1 MFWVGVY
8 MNRLL
13 VVLLVPVLLIACGG
27 DDDAPSAT
35 ATVVGETPRA
45 TVTVAP
51 ATATNVPAT
60 ATVPPQA
67 TATPGVPTG
76 TTTGDAVID
85 RIIAVMLAGDV
96 DGIASVLGTSETP
109 CTTAQGL
116 GGPPKCDQAPGR
128 PANGSLV
135 RALPFSTCEGG
146 WTYDLKLHA
155 TLLVQNKLSLYG
167 VARFSTPQPPY
178 TNETGYPTMEQMVL
192 FEFSAGGTPR
202 IGLIAGV
209 TDGKVVY
216 TRHICVGPPEEA
228 LRFYGPAQMVL
239 RGPAYQ

>member
-1 MFWVGVY
+1 

-13 VVLLVPVLLIACGG
+13 VLLVLPVLLLACGG
-27 DDDAPSAT
+27 DDDAPSST
-35 ATVVGETPRA
+35 ATVVGETPEA
-45 TVTVAP
+45 TVTAAP
-51 ATATNVPAT
+51 ATVQPT
-60 ATVPPQA
+60 ATVAPQT

-76 TTTGDAVID
+76 TTTGDAAID

-96 DGIASVLGTSETP
+96 DGIASVLAMTETP

-116 GGPPKCDQAPGR
+116 GGPPKCAQAPGR
-128 PANGSLV
+128 PADGSLV
-135 RALPFSTCEGG
+135 RAFPFSTCEGG
-146 WTYDLKLHA
+146 WTYDLKQHA

-167 VARFSTPQPPY
+167 VARFATPQPPY
-178 TNETGYPTMEQMVL
+178 TNEAGYPSLEHIVL
-192 FEFSAGGTPR
+192 FEFSAGGVPR

-209 TDGKVVY
+209 TDSKVVF

-228 LRFYGPAQMVL
+228 LTFYGPSTLIL

>member
-1 MFWVGVY
+1 MKWL
-8 MNRLL
+8 LL
-13 VVLLVPVLLIACGG
+13 VLVVVPVLLLACGG
-27 DDDAPSAT
+27 DDDVPSPT
-35 ATVVGETPRA
+35 ATVAGETRV
-45 TVTVAP
+45 TITVAP
-51 ATATNVPAT
+51 ATATTVPPT
-60 ATVPPQA
+60 ATVAPQA

-96 DGIASVLGTSETP
+96 DGVASVLATTDTP

-116 GGPPKCDQAPGR
+116 GGPPKCAQAPGR
-128 PANGSLV
+128 PADGSLV
-135 RALPFSTCEGG
+135 RAFPFSTCEGG
-146 WTYDLKLHA
+146 WSYDLKQHA
-155 TLLVQNKLSLYG
+155 SLLVQNKLSLYG
-167 VARFSTPQPPY
+167 VARFATPQPPY
-178 TNETGYPTMEQMVL
+178 TNETGYPSMEQMVL
-192 FEFSAGGTPR
+192 FEFSAGGVQR

-228 LRFYGPAQMVL
+228 LGFYGPSAVIL

>member
-1 MFWVGVY
+1 

-13 VVLLVPVLLIACGG
+13 FVLVVTVLLIACGG
-27 DDDAPSAT
+27 DDDAPSPT
-35 ATVVGETPRA
+35 ATLAGEAPRS

-51 ATATNVPAT
+51 ATATIAPAT
-60 ATVPPQA
+60 ATVAPQA
-67 TATPGVPTG
+67 TATPGIPTG
-76 TTTGDAVID
+76 TTTGDAAID

-96 DGIASVLGTSETP
+96 DGIASVLGTTETA
-109 CTTAQGL
+109 CTTVQGV

-146 WTYDLKLHA
+146 WTYDLKQHA

-167 VARFSTPQPPY
+167 VARFATPQPPY
-178 TNETGYPTMEQMVL
+178 TTETGYPSMEQIVL

-228 LRFYGPAQMVL
+228 LRFYGPSTLVF